1 MTEYSQLKEK
11 GMRRGRPKH
20 TEEQKAVA
28 EITNKAR
35 TEARRRAGLVLKDRY
50 KKEFEE
56 IYNVELKECI
66 SELELAVNRKNKMRS
81 DVAKLSKSTRK

>member
-1 MTEYSQLKEK
+1 MTEYSKLKEK

-56 IYNVELKECI
+56 IYNIELKECI
-66 SELELAVNRKNKMRS
+66 AELEQVIVRTNKNRADTTKP
-81 DVAKLSKSTRK
+81 SKTTRK